1 MMPPGVKTS
10 VAMGASATTSC
21 PSTIAMPAPL
31 SPTTLLSFPFQGL
44 WKGSQ
49 QAQSTPCLQRY
60 GRWAGE
66 REGSAA
72 STSRAKGCG
81 LPPAARA
88 QEADRRRY
96 NLEVLRE
103 KMQLMQ
109 QEERKLTEMQ
119 RHSQELECT
128 MQQMAWAQNG
138 NNPCQL
144 QDVQQMMRRLE
155 ELAAKMDEMCTR
167 ISDQDLGRGSTG
179 QRETTEDQIRV
190 LIAQQNL
197 DNRRC
202 EELSTKL
209 GMATEVLRR
218 LEGEKR
224 ALEEEVDKMT
234 QVMARQN
241 EEIQSRQHIDL
252 EEQLRHAQE
261 KVQLD
266 EQNSGQGLRQW
277 QRKFIL
283 ANGSGSSTEVQP
295 SEPEESKAARRWK
308 RSAKP
313 ATSECTHPVKGN
325 LGKLGGA

>member
-1 MMPPGVKTS
+1 
-10 VAMGASATTSC
+10 
-21 PSTIAMPAPL
+21 
-31 SPTTLLSFPFQGL
+31 
-44 WKGSQ
+44 
-49 QAQSTPCLQRY
+49 
-60 GRWAGE
+60 
-66 REGSAA
+66 
-72 STSRAKGCG
+72 
-81 LPPAARA
+81 
-88 QEADRRRY
+88 
-96 NLEVLRE
+96 
-103 KMQLMQ
+103 MQLMQ

-119 RHSQELECT
+119 RHSQELERT
-128 MQQMAWAQNG
+128 MQQMTMAQNG
-138 NNPCQL
+138 TNPCQL
-144 QDVQQMMRRLE
+144 QDVQEMMRRLE
-155 ELAAKMDEMCTR
+155 ELAARMDEMCMR
-167 ISDQDLGRGSTG
+167 MSDQNPSRGPNG
-179 QRETTEDQIRV
+179 QSEITEDQIRA

-224 ALEEEVDKMT
+224 ALEEDVDKMA

-241 EEIQSRQHIDL
+241 EEIQSRQHTDL

-313 ATSECTHPVKGN
+313 ATLEECSHPVKGN
-325 LGKLGGA
+325 AGKLGGA